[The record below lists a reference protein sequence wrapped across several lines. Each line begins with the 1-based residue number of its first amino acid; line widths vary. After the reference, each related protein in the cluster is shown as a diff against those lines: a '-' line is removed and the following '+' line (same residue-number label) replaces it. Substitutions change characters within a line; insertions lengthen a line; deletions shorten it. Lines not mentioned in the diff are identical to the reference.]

1 MFIAHGVGRSPDAGA
16 AGSPH
21 ACPNKESR
29 KGLFSARVAADPR
42 GMGSWTASRVLF
54 PFWMDGTNAV
64 RSSAS
69 PLPGREAPLND
80 SWEAIMKR
88 CAIYTRKSSS
98 EGLDRGFNSLDAQ
111 RQFCESYIASQ
122 AGEGWKALDTRYDD
136 GGFSGGSLDRPAV
149 RRLMVDVAAGAV
161 DTVVVYKIDRLSRSL
176 IDFSSLI
183 GRFEA
188 HGVSFVA
195 VTQAF
200 NTTSS
205 MGRLTL
211 NVLLSFAQFERELA
225 SERLRDKA
233 AASRAR
239 GLWQAG
245 PRPFGYQVERGRLIL
260 DECEAEAIRYAYRR
274 YPQVGAARL
283 LAQELTAK
291 GIFNKTGTP
300 FTKKS
305 ITDLLKNRLYR
316 GDLVHQGKSVPGMH
330 MPIVTE
336 KSWARVQ
343 EALADVYRVH
353 RPFARQPVPNPLR
366 GCLFGPLGWPLSHTF
381 CNRRSRLHRYYV
393 PSGIH
398 RHGSGG
404 HYRAADLDSAV
415 LMAIEDFI
423 PPEVRNWQGTTEP
436 DILRRLVSRIDIGQN
451 EMVIA
456 LRTGA
461 VVRTSVAGR
470 IEDRGSSRSDAANP
484 VA

>member
-1 MFIAHGVGRSPDAGA
+1 MPVITIASSLCSSHTVSA
-16 AGSPH
+16 ARLMP
-21 ACPNKESR
+21 E
-29 KGLFSARVAADPR
+29 R
-42 GMGSWTASRVLF
+42 GDHRMRVLI
-54 PFWMDGTNAV
+54 
-64 RSSAS
+64 RAS
-69 PLPGREAPLND
+69 PLARRETPLNA
-80 SWEAIMKR
+80 SWEAIIKR

-122 AGEGWKALDTRYDD
+122 AGEGWTALDTRYDD

-149 RRLMVDVAAGAV
+149 RRLMADVAAGTI

-260 DECEAEAIRYAYRR
+260 DEGEAEAIRYAYRR
-274 YPQVGAARL
+274 YPKVGAARL

-291 GIFNKTGTP
+291 GIFNKTGMP

-305 ITDLLKNRLYR
+305 VTDLLRNRLYR
-316 GDLVHQGKSVPGMH
+316 GDLVHRGKSVPGVH
-330 MPIVTE
+330 TPIVTE

-343 EALADVYRVH
+343 EALADVYRIH
-353 RPFARQPVPNPLR
+353 RPFARPSVPNPLR

-381 CNRRSRLHRYYV
+381 CHHRNRLHRYYI
-393 PSGIH
+393 PTGIH
-398 RHGSGG
+398 RHGSGD
-404 HYRAADLDSAV
+404 HYRAADLDAAV
-415 LMAIEDFI
+415 LAAIADFI
-423 PPEVRNWQGTTEP
+423 PTEVRNGQGTSDP
-436 DILRRLVSRIDIGQN
+436 DILRRLLSRVDIGQN
-451 EMVIA
+451 EMVIV

-461 VVRTSVAGR
+461 IVRTPVVGR
-470 IEDRGSSRSDAANP
+470 IRDRGSSKTDVTEAPSPAPVPDRPPRTGRSSVGIP
-484 VA
+484 R

>member
-1 MFIAHGVGRSPDAGA
+1 LPD
-16 AGSPH
+16 S
-21 ACPNKESR
+21 
-29 KGLFSARVAADPR
+29 
-42 GMGSWTASRVLF
+42 
-54 PFWMDGTNAV
+54 
-64 RSSAS
+64 
-69 PLPGREAPLND
+69 REA
-80 SWEAIMKR
+80 IIKR

-98 EGLDRGFNSLDAQ
+98 EGLDRVFNSLDAQ

-149 RRLMVDVAAGAV
+149 RRLMADVAAGTV

-260 DECEAEAIRYAYRR
+260 DEGEAEAIRYAYRR
-274 YPQVGAARL
+274 YPKVGAARL
-283 LAQELTAK
+283 LAQEMTAK
-291 GIFNKTGTP
+291 GILNKTGMP
-300 FTKKS
+300 FMKKS
-305 ITDLLKNRLYR
+305 VTDLLRNRLYR
-316 GDLVHQGKSVPGMH
+316 GDLVHRGKSVPGVH
-330 MPIVTE
+330 TPIVTE

-343 EALADVYRVH
+343 EALAVVYRIH
-353 RPFARQPVPNPLR
+353 RPFARPPVSNPLK
-366 GCLFGPLGWPLSHTF
+366 GCLFGPAGQPLSHTF
-381 CNRRSRLHRYYV
+381 CHHRNRLHRYYI
-393 PSGIH
+393 PTGIH
-398 RHGSGG
+398 RHGTGG
-404 HYRAADLDSAV
+404 HYRAADLDAAV
-415 LMAIEDFI
+415 LAAIADFI
-423 PPEVRNWQGTTEP
+423 PTEVRPGQETSDP
-436 DILRRLVSRIDIGQN
+436 DILRRLVSRVDICQN
-451 EMVIA
+451 EMVIV

-461 VVRTSVAGR
+461 IVRTPVAGR
-470 IEDRGSSRSDAANP
+470 IGDRGSLESDVIEAPSAAPVPDRPPRTGRSSVGIP
-484 VA
+484 R

>member
-1 MFIAHGVGRSPDAGA
+1 MEKR
-16 AGSPH
+16 
-21 ACPNKESR
+21 R
-29 KGLFSARVAADPR
+29 QRGLIKR
-42 GMGSWTASRVLF
+42 
-54 PFWMDGTNAV
+54 
-64 RSSAS
+64 AS
-69 PLPGREAPLND
+69 PLPGREIPLKD

-122 AGEGWKALDTRYDD
+122 AGEGWTALDTRYDD
-136 GGFSGGSLDRPAV
+136 GGFSGGSLERPAV
-149 RRLMVDVAAGAV
+149 RRLMADVAAGTV

-183 GRFEA
+183 GRFETR
-188 HGVSFVA
+188 GVSFVA

-260 DECEAEAIRYAYRR
+260 DEREAEAIRYAYRR
-274 YPQVGAARL
+274 YPKVGAARL

-291 GIFNKTGTP
+291 GILNKTGMP
-300 FTKKS
+300 FTQS
-305 ITDLLKNRLYR
+305 SVTDLLKNRLYR
-316 GDLVHQGKSVPGMH
+316 GDLVHRGKSVPGVH

-343 EALADVYRVH
+343 EAIADVYRVH
-353 RPFARQPVPNPLR
+353 RPFARPPVPNPLR
-366 GCLFGPLGWPLSHTF
+366 GCLFGPLGWLPLSHTF
-381 CNRRSRLHRYYV
+381 CHHRSRLHRYYI

-398 RHGSGG
+398 RHGSGD
-404 HYRAADLDSAV
+404 HYRAADLDAAV
-415 LMAIEDFI
+415 LAAIEDFI
-423 PPEVRNWQGTTEP
+423 PTEVRNRQGTSEP

-451 EMVIA
+451 EMVIV

-461 VVRTSVAGR
+461 IVRTPVVGR
-470 IEDRGSSRSDAANP
+470 IRDRGSSKSDVTEAPSPAPVPDRPPRDGRSSVGIP
-484 VA
+484 R